1 MTDSELFHLVQRVHR
16 RFKKTNLRKL
26 EVKFHPYRS
35 LRHTIQRTPFQISVR
50 ISDRLQ
56 HAPPYI
62 LKIVVHLLLSRIY
75 KKPADG
81 HMRRVYREYCNT
93 VYPQISAPVK
103 GYYSQGKHFDLRM
116 RFDYLNRTYFQDQ
129 LSVEHIGWS
138 KRSSKRRLGFYD
150 KTRNLLVISRMFDHP
165 RVPPEV
171 IDFLIYH
178 EMLHIKFPAVEKN
191 GRRVIHSI
199 EFKAAERQFPDYR
212 TVDKLARRFIN

>member
-1 MTDSELFHLVQRVHR
+1 VTDSELFHLVQQVHR
-16 RFKKTNLRKL
+16 QFKRTSRRKL

-35 LRHTIQRTPFQISVR
+35 LRHTIRRTPFLISVR
-50 ISDRLQ
+50 ISKRLQ
-56 HAPPYI
+56 HAPPHI
-62 LKIVVHLLLSRIY
+62 LKIVAHLLFSRIY
-75 KKPADG
+75 KKPVDRQ
-81 HMRRVYREYCNT
+81 MRRIYREYCNT

-103 GYYSQGKHFDLRM
+103 GYHSQGKHVDLRT
-116 RFDYLNRTYFQDQ
+116 RFDYLNRTYFQSQ

-165 RVPPEV
+165 RVPPEA

-178 EMLHIKFPAVEKN
+178 EMLHLKFPTVEKN
-191 GRRVIHSI
+191 GRRRIHSE

-212 TVDKLARRFIN
+212 TVDKWIRRFVN